1 MAGQPPL
8 RILII
13 DDEPGFASG
22 LARLLSRD
30 GATVETASD
39 GQVALAQLHAQRYD
53 VLLCDL
59 LMPALNGPD
68 LYAILKRHDAS
79 LCQRIVFLTGDTL
92 GEDSRA
98 FLEKCGQPWL
108 YKPCTAAEIRNVI
121 QEVLRAEER

>member
-1 MAGQPPL
+1 MAGQSPL

-39 GQVALAQLHAQRYD
+39 GQVALAQLHTQRYD
-53 VLLCDL
+53 VLLGDL

-68 LYAILKRHDAS
+68 LYAILQRSDAS
-79 LCQRIVFLTGDTL
+79 LCQRIIFLTGDTL
-92 GEDSRA
+92 GEESRA

-108 YKPCTAAEIRNVI
+108 YKPCTAAEIRDVL
-121 QEVLRAEER
+121 QEMLRAEER

>member
-39 GQVALAQLHAQRYD
+39 GQVALALLYAQRYD

-68 LYAILKRHDAS
+68 LYAILKRHGAA
-79 LCQRIVFLTGDTL
+79 LCQRIIFLTGDTL

-108 YKPCTAAEIRNVI
+108 YKPCTAEEIRNVI
-121 QEVLRAEER
+121 QEVLRAAER

>member
-22 LARLLSRD
+22 LARLLCRD

-39 GQVALAQLHAQRYD
+39 GQVALVQLHAERYD
-53 VLLCDL
+53 IVLCDL
-59 LMPALNGPD
+59 LMPTLNGPD
-68 LYAILKRHDAS
+68 LYAFLKQHDPA
-79 LCQRIVFLTGDTL
+79 LCQRTIFLTGDTL
-92 GEDSRA
+92 GEDSGA
-98 FLEKCGQPWL
+98 FLEKCGQPWR

>member
-8 RILII
+8 QILII

-39 GQVALAQLHAQRYD
+39 GQVALAQLQAQRYD
-53 VLLCDL
+53 ILLCDL

-68 LYAILKRHDAS
+68 LYAILKRYDAS
-79 LCQRIVFLTGDTL
+79 LCQRIIFLTGDTL
-92 GEDSRA
+92 GEDSLA

-108 YKPCTAAEIRNVI
+108 YKPCTADEVRCVI
-121 QEVLRAEER
+121 QEVLRAEEQ